1 MSRELPQSL
10 VKKFA
15 KISSHR
21 LITKVID
28 WFEEDGYDYNDIIE
42 MLDKAIIEKEGDE
55 ITIEYEDGTVDGFF
69 EEDDCVR
76 LI

>member
-28 WFEEDGYDYNDIIE
+28 WFEEDGYDYNDII
-42 MLDKAIIEKEGDE
+42 
-55 ITIEYEDGTVDGFF
+55 
-69 EEDDCVR
+69 
-76 LI
+76 

>member
-42 MLDKAIIEKEGDE
+42 MLE
-55 ITIEYEDGTVDGFF
+55 
-69 EEDDCVR
+69 R
-76 LI
+76 LRFSLVSSRNDNSRNTLETL